1 MFWDFITLRPET
13 THQTSFLFSDR
24 GIPDGYR
31 HMNGYGS
38 HTFKLVNDQGKAV
51 YCKFHLKTDQGI
63 KNLNAEKAHK
73 LTADDPDYS
82 IHDLYNAIAEQKFP
96 SWSFYIQVMSFEE
109 AEKFKWNPFDLT
121 KVWPHSQFPLI
132 PVGKLV
138 LDRNPQNYF
147 AEVEQIAFSPA
158 NLVPGIEPS
167 PDKMLQARLFSYS
180 DTHRHRLGANYPHI
194 PVNCPMGVRRVNY
207 MRDGPLS
214 HDVIQGGA
222 PNYFPNSFNGP
233 KETMEADTSTFSVS
247 GDVQRY
253 DSSDDDNFSQVD
265 LFWSKVLKPDE
276 RKRLADNIAA
286 HLRNAEG
293 FIQDRAVKN
302 FSQVNPEFGRAIR
315 EGLNKTGKA
324 SGGQTHYKSTSNSY
338 KHNSNL

>member
-1 MFWDFITLRPET
+1 MFWDFISLRPET
-13 THQTSFLFSDR
+13 THQVSFLFSDR

-38 HTFKLVNDQGKAV
+38 HTFKLVNSSGKAV

-63 KNLNAEKAHK
+63 KNLPVEKAHK
-73 LTADDPDYS
+73 LSADDPDYA
-82 IHDLYNAIAEQKFP
+82 IHDLFNAIANGSFP
-96 SWSFYIQVMSFEE
+96 SWSVYIQVMTFEE
-109 AEKFKWNPFDLT
+109 AEKFRWNPFDLT

-138 LDRNPQNYF
+138 LDRNPKNYF
-147 AEVEQIAFSPA
+147 AEVEQIAFTPA

-167 PDKMLQARLFSYS
+167 PDKMLQARLFSYA
-180 DTHRHRLGANYPHI
+180 DTHRHRLGANYAMI
-194 PVNCPMGVRRVNY
+194 PVNCPMAVRRTNY
-207 MRDGPLS
+207 SRDGPMNV
-214 HDVIQGGA
+214 DNQGPA

-233 KETMEADTSTFSVS
+233 RETVEADISVFNAS

-253 DSSDDDNFSQVD
+253 DSADEDNFSQVD
-265 LFWSKVLKPDE
+265 LFWTKTLKPDE
-276 RKRLADNIAA
+276 RKRLADNIAG
-286 HLRNAEG
+286 HLRNAQP

-302 FSQVNPEFGRAIR
+302 FSQVNPEFGRLIR
-315 EGLNKTGKA
+315 EGLNKNGKS
-324 SGGQTHYKSTSNSY
+324 SGSHYQTQGNQY